1 MYIPCVCKVNLYLHI
16 GVRYSGDFEVRTNIP
31 FDDGKSAFFHVING
45 STLPSVCYTVIYM
58 VRVGLGLG

>member
-45 STLPSVCYTVIYM
+45 STLYHPYAIQ
-58 VRVGLGLG
+58 